1 MWWLSGLRMKLMK
14 EKLKPSQKG
23 GNERQMIM
31 ILTHENVDR
40 SAGKHKLRSGGLVV
54 SRRAIYW
61 SQGPRGVCRNLLCI
75 FYYKPRRSRTQSTQ
89 TPPSNE
95 DSLFGLQVQ
104 SSGGFQPP
112 CVFFSTHVVL
122 NSPILFLGETPK
134 AQVRL
139 CSADAHEKAVKECK
153 TSSSMSGCWNQISS
167 ACMQTQC
174 PGCLVLDDEVGC
186 THGLTKLIVARL
198 HVRREH

>member
-1 MWWLSGLRMKLMK
+1 MWWLSGLWMRLMI
-14 EKLKPSQKG
+14 EKLKPSQNG

-31 ILTHENVDR
+31 ILAHANVDL

-54 SRRAIYW
+54 RRRAIYW
-61 SQGPRGVCRNLLCI
+61 SQGPRGVSRNLLCI

-95 DSLFGLQVQ
+95 DPLFGIQVQ
-104 SSGGFQPP
+104 SSGGFQPL
-112 CVFFSTHVVL
+112 CVFLSTHVAL
-122 NSPILFLGETPK
+122 NSPILFLGESQM

-153 TSSSMSGCWNQISS
+153 TSLEHVWLSESNLFSLYADSVPWLPCSG
-167 ACMQTQC
+167 
-174 PGCLVLDDEVGC
+174 
-186 THGLTKLIVARL
+186 
-198 HVRREH
+198 